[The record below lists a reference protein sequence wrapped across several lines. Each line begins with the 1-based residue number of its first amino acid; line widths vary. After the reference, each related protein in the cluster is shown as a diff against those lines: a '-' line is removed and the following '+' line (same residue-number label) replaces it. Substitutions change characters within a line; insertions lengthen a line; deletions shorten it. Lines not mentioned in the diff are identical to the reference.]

1 MMIIKHRNSNLN
13 FCLIK
18 TTKKRREKKTYNI
31 FLANNGNKKTMR
43 MKKTTIEIVMH
54 DLFYISTTYRDD
66 NGNGKKYWKFFVF
79 LFDLIFFFYLPLK
92 TEVVFFRRSYHCNY
106 IQPSVLKLQK
116 KTLKGTYIYIHNTI
130 Q

>member
-18 TTKKRREKKTYNI
+18 TTKKRREKKLQYI

-43 MKKTTIEIVMH
+43 IKKKRKTTIEIVMH

-79 LFDLIFFFYLPLK
+79 LFDLIFSSTYL
-92 TEVVFFRRSYHCNY
+92 
-106 IQPSVLKLQK
+106 LKLR
-116 KTLKGTYIYIHNTI
+116 
-130 Q
+130 